1 MRKTKILIICSQE
14 IIYERNDGG
23 KKCSFRNYELFR
35 LIQTLLKEKKF
46 DDIEAVSGN
55 RERRHE
61 LYKQYGI

>member
-35 LIQTLLKEKKF
+35 QVISDTDSSHQR
-46 DDIEAVSGN
+46 A
-55 RERRHE
+55 
-61 LYKQYGI
+61 